1 MHTPVPG
8 GGRKYSSGD
17 DRSFSSDSDQN
28 SDDDD
33 EEEGY
38 FSREEERPV
47 VSREREEEPF
57 YPGQE
62 GRSSTTEYGYRDGG
76 GLAGGSPPMEL
87 PGMFAY
93 GRRAGVDGEVLP
105 PQRNN
110 DGGEDGGG
118 MIASGS
124 ASSLQA
130 LVGGHVLP
138 PGVDPFLSVTG
149 SEGSGGLSLS
159 PRAVIMSSGAATD
172 TATAAAAAA
181 FPLAVPMPLPPHQSP
196 PRPRAAAPIGDSNS
210 AELGPPGM
218 DIPEPRHA
226 PLVLWPP
233 AEDGTPAATVVAV
246 AEARAL
252 TCEAPDGS
260 SPSSLCSPPVMLAS
274 LSLGAA
280 PGSPRPRTPIDD
292 QSVGLQSLVASP
304 PAPPPSQLAPL
315 PPPPEP
321 LAPSPPRP
329 RTPASPSSQAPSPAG
344 GSRSRGGTDSSRS
357 DAASLPYEASD
368 ESRGGG
374 GGRSGGNES
383 GRASG
388 SSSGHGSAAGSGS
401 GGDGSRGQ
409 VNLLMPPP
417 PPPPPGSRGCGSASY
432 GSGSGGGGG
441 AGRRMGPAGPGT
453 GVFGSGGS
461 SGGGGGVSRLTGPGG
476 PFGSN
481 RPNRPGEGGGGYPG
495 ARARYRS
502 GGGGGKGG
510 SILFGSDPGTLGH
523 SSAHRE
529 HGLRGRY
536 A

>member
-1 MHTPVPG
+1 M
-8 GGRKYSSGD
+8 YSR
-17 DRSFSSDSDQN
+17 DRG
-28 SDDDD
+28 
-33 EEEGY
+33 EEGAC
-38 FSREEERPV
+38 
-47 VSREREEEPF
+47 
-57 YPGQE
+57 YPRQE
-62 GRSSTTEYGYRDGG
+62 GKSPTTAEYGYRDGG
-76 GLAGGSPPMEL
+76 ELAGTSPPMEL

-93 GRRAGVDGEVLP
+93 GGRAGVDGGVLP

-110 DGGEDGGG
+110 DGCEDGGG

-138 PGVDPFLSVTG
+138 PGVDPFLSVAG
-149 SEGSGGLSLS
+149 NEGSGGLALS

-181 FPLAVPMPLPPHQSP
+181 FPLAVPLPLPPHLSP
-196 PRPRAAAPIGDSNS
+196 PRPRPAAPIRDNSSSNGP
-210 AELGPPGM
+210 ELGPPGM

-233 AEDGTPAATVVAV
+233 AEDGTPATTVGAV

-252 TCEAPDGS
+252 TCEAADGS

-292 QSVGLQSLVASP
+292 QSVGLPSLVASP

-344 GSRSRGGTDSSRS
+344 GRRSSRGTDSSGS
-357 DAASLPYEASD
+357 NAASSLPYVEAAD
-368 ESRGGG
+368 ESRGAGSGG
-374 GGRSGGNES
+374 GSGGNE
-383 GRASG
+383 RASG

-401 GGDGSRGQ
+401 GGGGSRGQ
-409 VNLLMPPP
+409 VHLLMPPP
-417 PPPPPGSRGCGSASY
+417 PPPPPGSRGCGSASH

-441 AGRRMGPAGPGT
+441 AGGRMGSAGSGT

-461 SGGGGGVSRLTGPGG
+461 SVGRGGVSRLTGPGG

-481 RPNRPGEGGGGYPG
+481 RPNRPGDGGGGYPG

-510 SILFGSDPGTLGH
+510 SILFGSDPGTLGE
-523 SSAHRE
+523 SSAQRE
-529 HGLRGRY
+529 HGLRGRCVY
-536 A
+536 NAVV